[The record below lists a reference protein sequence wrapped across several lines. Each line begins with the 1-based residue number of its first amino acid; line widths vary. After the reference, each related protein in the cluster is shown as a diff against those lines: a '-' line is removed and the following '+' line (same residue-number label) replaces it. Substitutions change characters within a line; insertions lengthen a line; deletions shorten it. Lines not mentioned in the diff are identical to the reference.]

1 MKMKMLAVGL
11 ALFVGACSQDS
22 GTEVDGPTTCKS
34 AKCDTVGLSELNVIG
49 SDFGLC
55 TVTPDLDAADEFFA
69 IEDWTCQFIGL
80 DESLPLQ
87 LKNVFT
93 WTKQNGGSFGST
105 VDFTTAEL
113 DGTTKRAGSWR
124 TDRYPITT
132 VVAPTL
138 SLVTSD
144 TGRVGE
150 SNPHTSGA
158 SMRIENVLT
167 SRPTQAIQQPMSAN
181 MEFWPVVI
189 WPTSEFAQKFEAGDV
204 SFFSVDIS
212 GEITMQGDSQAIS
225 LPIRY
230 GRYAIRGN
238 DLKALPNKTFLVPVQ
253 NGATPK
259 LELRLESN
267 DVTSTASVDGPGYY
281 LMGVDGSLTRA
292 SVAEV
297 TERGMS
303 RTVAGVVIPDVGTDL
318 SADAGTDV
326 DAVDVPEPVVDPC
339 MGNCANEEVCVN
351 AACVSLANQVQANCN
366 SAASALCDGEDSDCA
381 PEHACAGGKCVRLT
395 CQTQSAQCG
404 MPQSVCDGE
413 DTDCASGHACADGKC
428 SRLTCQSQSQFCNE
442 AVNPCEESTDCATD
456 HVCTSGVCTRL
467 LCKAQD
473 AFCNA
478 PKGACEMDNAECP
491 ADHVC
496 ADGKCKR
503 LTCQAQDAFCNAP
516 KGACDDDNNDCPAEQ
531 VCVAGQ
537 CRRLTCQAQDSFCNA
552 PKGACD
558 EGEATD
564 CPDGHVCETGKCKRL
579 TCL

>member
-1 MKMKMLAVGL
+1 M
-11 ALFVGACSQDS
+11 
-22 GTEVDGPTTCKS
+22 P
-34 AKCDTVGLSELNVIG
+34 ELTAIG

-69 IEDWTCQFIGL
+69 LEDWTCQFVGF
-80 DESLPLQ
+80 DDRLPLK

-93 WTKQNGGSFGST
+93 WTMQDGGGFSST
-105 VDFTTAEL
+105 VNFTEAEL

-124 TDRYPITT
+124 TDKYPVTT

-150 SNPHTSGA
+150 SNPRLSGA
-158 SMRIENVLT
+158 SMKIENLIT
-167 SRPTQAIQQPMSAN
+167 SRPTQAIQQPMSAD

-189 WPTSEFAQKFEAGDV
+189 WPTAEFAQKFEDGDI
-204 SFFSVDIS
+204 SFFSVDIT
-212 GEITMQGDSQAIS
+212 GEITTQGNSQPMS
-225 LPIRY
+225 NPIRY

-238 DLKALPNKTFLVPVQ
+238 DLKALPNKTFLMPVQ
-253 NGATPK
+253 AGAPPK

-281 LMGVDGSLTRA
+281 LMGVDGSLIRA

-303 RTVAGVVIPDVGTDL
+303 RTVASVAIPDAGTDL
-318 SADAGTDV
+318 ASDAGTDV
-326 DAVDVPEPVVDPC
+326 VVADVAVPVVDPC
-339 MGNCANEEVCVN
+339 MGACSDDQACVK
-351 AACVSLANQVQANCN
+351 AACVSLTNQVQANCN
-366 SAASALCDGEDSDCA
+366 SAATALCDGEDSDCA

-395 CQTQSAQCG
+395 CQTQNSQCSA
-404 MPQSVCDGE
+404 PQKACDGE
-413 DTDCASGHACADGKC
+413 DSDCAVGHACADGKC
-428 SRLTCQSQSQFCNE
+428 RLLTCQSQDQYCNA
-442 AVNPCEESTDCATD
+442 AVDPCEESTDCAAD

-467 LCKAQD
+467 SCKSQD
-473 AFCNA
+473 QYCNA

-503 LTCQAQDAFCNAP
+503 LTCQSQDTYCNAP
-516 KGACDDDNNDCPAEQ
+516 KGVCDDDDSDCPAEQ
-531 VCVAGQ
+531 VCVTGQ
-537 CRRLTCQAQDSFCNA
+537 CRRLTCQAQDTFCTA
-552 PKGACD
+552 PRGACD
-558 EGEATD
+558 EGETTD
-564 CPDGHVCETGKCKRL
+564 CPAGHVCEAGKCKRL